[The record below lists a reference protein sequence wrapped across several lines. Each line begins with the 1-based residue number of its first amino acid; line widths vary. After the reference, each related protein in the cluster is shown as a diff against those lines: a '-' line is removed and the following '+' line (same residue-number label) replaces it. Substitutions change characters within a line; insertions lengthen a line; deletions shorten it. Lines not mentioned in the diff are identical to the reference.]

1 MRFPWSFVMDYVA
14 AHPWSFGFFCFLA
27 GYAAARWL
35 YRHAIDRPPEL
46 HPEIRDDEIAA
57 ELRAGH
63 YVEAIRL
70 HRRRDGSGIKQ
81 ARAAVDAMAQ
91 RLGVKP

>member
-1 MRFPWSFVMDYVA
+1 MDHVA
-14 AHPWSFGFFCFLA
+14 THPWSLGVCFFCCFMA
-27 GYAAARWL
+27 GYAVARWH
-35 YRHAIDRPPEL
+35 YRRTIVRPTEL
-46 HPEIRDDEIAA
+46 QPEISDAEIEA
-57 ELRAGH
+57 ELRAGR

-70 HRRRDGSGIKQ
+70 HRRRDGSGLVQ